1 MITSKEVFAKRKTGN
16 IIEAYNMAVDL
27 VNNTPYD
34 EWNFKAYAYCLT
46 DMIKQSVSAGDFNSA
61 KYYAEI
67 LSSIDIDKK
76 DEILYKSVQRAKDLS
91 DPQKKIISDAKALS
105 KQGKSQEAV
114 NAYRV
119 ALSRFPNDLDIHTS
133 LAWELYKIGK
143 DLFYVE
149 KIDVFLAKKL
159 LAEYIKLRNKR
170 PDRLHS
176 LFLRLADK
184 LIGNDGFNL
193 VAFLKYWDLRNL
205 TQEDYE
211 PYRTDDGKIYPSIA
225 EKVIQHAAK
234 DALNK
239 NIPLDIQYILPFLDK
254 AIQKFQDNFW
264 LIYYKAKLLH
274 AIGRSNL
281 AIDFSI
287 TVVKNKINDYW
298 AWDLLGE
305 ILLNFDRE
313 KSFSCYCKALLCK
326 TEDKFLI
333 NVRIKFAELLIEKS
347 LFNEAKYE
355 IEKAIQSREK
365 EGWKPTDVLNNYQ
378 NSDWYK
384 NSSAT
389 ENNQILYKKNTN
401 LAEALLFDKLIWLN
415 AIVGEKFTTSKNPD
429 KPKRKIFVSLSVST
443 APLEISV
450 SESKYNFKSLV
461 VGQGL
466 KVKGE
471 YNHENKFQLYL
482 INNREVA
489 EKWDIFPEYIGVIDH
504 VNNEKKIAHFI
515 VNRTINGILH
525 FSDFQLNFNIADAIA
540 IRLSTYQS
548 DREIRYSVLT
558 CRLANQIPN
567 PSVFK
572 KFNAEVRVSNGLG
585 FTNDDIFIDRPM
597 IEKFG
602 IENGSLVEGFAVQNF
617 NKKKN
622 VWGWKAIR
630 ISKGEFI
637 QDYSNRVQK

>member
-1 MITSKEVFAKRKTGN
+1 MITSKEVFAKRKAGN
-16 IIEAYNMAVDL
+16 IVEAYNMAVEL

-34 EWNFKAYAYCLT
+34 EWNFKAYAYCLI
-46 DMIKQSVSAGDFNSA
+46 DMIKQSASTGDFNSA
-61 KYYAEI
+61 NYYVEI
-67 LSSIDIDKK
+67 LNSINIDKN
-76 DEILYKSVQRAKDLS
+76 DEILAKSVKYVLPLAN
-91 DPQKKIISDAKALS
+91 PQMKIINEAKALS
-105 KQGKSQEAV
+105 KQGRHLEAA
-114 NAYRV
+114 NAYRS
-119 ALSRFPNDLDIHTS
+119 ALRNFPNDKNVHES
-133 LAWELYKIGK
+133 LGWELYKSSKNI
-143 DLFYVE
+143 FEQE
-149 KIDVFLAKKL
+149 KINVFAAKKIL
-159 LAEYIKLRNKR
+159 NEYIKLNNER
-170 PDRLHS
+170 PSLLHS
-176 LFLRLADK
+176 LFLGYADK
-184 LIGNDGFNL
+184 LIGSESFNL
-193 VAFLKYWDLRNL
+193 VAFLRYWDLRNL
-205 TQEDYE
+205 RQEDYE
-211 PYRTDDGKIYPSIA
+211 PYKADNGKVYSSIA

-239 NIPLDIQYILPFLDK
+239 NIPSDIQYILPFLDK

-274 AIGRSNL
+274 AIGRSDL

-287 TVVKNKINDYW
+287 AVVKNKINDYW

-305 ILLNFDRE
+305 ILSNLDRE

-347 LFNEAKYE
+347 FFNEAKYE

-365 EGWKPTDVLNNYQ
+365 EGWKPTEALNNYQ

-389 ENNQILYKKNTN
+389 ANNQILYKKNTN
-401 LAEALLFDKLIWLN
+401 LAETLLFDKLKWLN
-415 AIVGEKFTTSKNPD
+415 ATVGEKFTTSKNPD
-429 KPKRKIFVSLSVST
+429 KPKRKIFVSLSGQT
-443 APLEISV
+443 TPLEISV

-471 YNHENKFQLYL
+471 YNQEKRFQLYL
-482 INNREVA
+482 INDREVT

-504 VNNEKKIAHFI
+504 INTEKKIAHFI
-515 VNRTINGILH
+515 VDKTINGILH
-525 FSDFQLNFNIADAIA
+525 FSDFPFNFNIADAIA

-558 CRLANQIPN
+558 CKPANKIPS

-572 KFNAEVRVSNGLG
+572 KFNAEIRVSNGLG
-585 FTNDDIFIDRPM
+585 FTDDDIFIDRPM

-602 IENGSLVEGFAVQNF
+602 IENGNVVEGFAVQNF

-630 ISKGEFI
+630 IVE
-637 QDYSNRVQK
+637 